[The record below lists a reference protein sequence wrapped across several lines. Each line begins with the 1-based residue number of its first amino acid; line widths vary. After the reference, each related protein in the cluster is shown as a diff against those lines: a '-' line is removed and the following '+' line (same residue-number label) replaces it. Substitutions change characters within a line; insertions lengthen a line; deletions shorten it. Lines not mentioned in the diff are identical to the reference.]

1 MTGWLAASALLI
13 AAVAGARGTWSPCG
27 LSMISAINP
36 LSERSRGNRYF
47 LTAAWFIAGSVLGG
61 LVLGSASGVLA
72 LALQPLAGQ
81 RTAALAL
88 AALACLVAL
97 AADRRVA
104 GFQLPLHPR
113 QVNELWLTRYRRWL
127 YAAGFGLQIGVG
139 FATYIMTAAT
149 YLVVV
154 LAALT
159 GSPALAVAA
168 GAVFG
173 LVRGLAVLLSARCR
187 SAQAL
192 RRLHL
197 RLSTL
202 EPASLRAAM
211 ATEALV
217 AGGLGYA
224 AAGVIGGAAALLLA
238 GLILTADQARR
249 SALSRATIKNGQ
261 NADSDHAGL
270 DNAGVDN
277 AGVDVVA
284 SRQG

>member
-1 MTGWLAASALLI
+1 VTGWLAAGTLLI
-13 AAVAGARGTWSPCG
+13 AAVSGARGTWSPCG

-36 LSERSRGNRYF
+36 LSERSRGNRYW
-47 LTAAWFIAGSVLGG
+47 LTALWFITGSVLGG
-61 LVLGSASGVLA
+61 VLLGGASGVLA
-72 LALQPLAGQ
+72 LAVRPLADQ
-81 RTAALAL
+81 RGAALAV
-88 AALACLVAL
+88 AALACLITL
-97 AADRRVA
+97 AADRRLA

-168 GAVFG
+168 GTVFG

-192 RRLHL
+192 RQLHL
-197 RLSTL
+197 RLSLL
-202 EPASLRAAM
+202 EPVSLRTAM
-211 ATEALV
+211 GAEALV
-217 AGGLGYA
+217 AGGLAYA
-224 AAGVIGGAAALLLA
+224 AAGAVAGVAVLLLA
-238 GLILTADQARR
+238 GLIMAAGQGRLPVLIKSRHNARTEAV
-249 SALSRATIKNGQ
+249 SSGQ
-261 NADSDHAGL
+261 
-270 DNAGVDN
+270 
-277 AGVDVVA
+277 
-284 SRQG
+284 R

>member
-1 MTGWLAASALLI
+1 MTGWLAAGTLLI
-13 AAVAGARGTWSPCG
+13 AAVSGARGTWSPCG

-47 LTAAWFIAGSVLGG
+47 LTALWFIAGSVLGG

-72 LALQPLAGQ
+72 IAARPLADQ
-81 RTAALAL
+81 QAAALAV

-127 YAAGFGLQIGVG
+127 YAVGFGLQIGVG

-154 LAALT
+154 LAALS
-159 GSPALAVAA
+159 GSFALAVAA

-192 RRLHL
+192 RQLHL

-202 EPASLRAAM
+202 DPLSLRAAM
-211 ATEALV
+211 ACQALV
-217 AGGLGYA
+217 AGVLGYA
-224 AAGVIGGAAALLLA
+224 AAGVVAGGAALLIA
-238 GLILTADQARR
+238 GLILAADQALRPFR
-249 SALSRATIKNGQ
+249 HEGLIKSRHNGKTE
-261 NADSDHAGL
+261 
-270 DNAGVDN
+270 
-277 AGVDVVA
+277 VVP
-284 SRQG
+284 SGQH

>member
-13 AAVAGARGTWSPCG
+13 AAVSGARGTWSPCG

-36 LSERSRGNRYF
+36 LSERSRGNRYW
-47 LTAAWFIAGSVLGG
+47 LTSLWFIAGSVLGG
-61 LVLGSASGVLA
+61 VVLGSATGVLA
-72 LALQPLAGQ
+72 WAARPLADQG
-81 RTAALAL
+81 TAALAV

-97 AADRRVA
+97 AADRRLA
-104 GFQLPLHPR
+104 GFHLPLHPR

-127 YAAGFGLQIGVG
+127 YAAGFGMQIGVG

-159 GSPALAVAA
+159 GSPALAVVT

-192 RRLHL
+192 RQLHL
-197 RLSTL
+197 RLSAL
-202 EPASLRAAM
+202 EPVSLRTAM
-211 ATEALV
+211 AVETLV
-217 AGGLGYA
+217 AGALGYA
-224 AAGVIGGAAALLLA
+224 AAGVVAGGAALLAA
-238 GLILTADQARR
+238 GLILTADQALRPLR
-249 SALSRATIKNGQ
+249 GRGHIKSTHHRTTDMAPSGQ
-261 NADSDHAGL
+261 H
-270 DNAGVDN
+270 
-277 AGVDVVA
+277 
-284 SRQG
+284 

>member
-1 MTGWLAASALLI
+1 MTGWLAGSALLI
-13 AAVAGARGTWSPCG
+13 AAVSGARGTWSPCG

-36 LSERSRGNRYF
+36 LSERSRGNRYW
-47 LTAAWFIAGSVLGG
+47 LTAIWFVIGSVLGG
-61 LVLGSASGVLA
+61 LILGSASGVLA
-72 LALQPLAGQ
+72 LAARPLADQ
-81 RTAALAL
+81 RTAALAV

-97 AADRRVA
+97 AADRRLA

-159 GSPALAVAA
+159 GSPALAVAV
-168 GAVFG
+168 GVVFG
-173 LVRGLAVLLSARCR
+173 LVRGVAVLLSARCR

-192 RRLHL
+192 RQLHL
-197 RLSTL
+197 RMSLL
-202 EPASLRAAM
+202 EPASLRAAIG
-211 ATEALV
+211 AEALV

-224 AAGVIGGAAALLLA
+224 AAGVVTGLAALLLA
-238 GLILTADQARR
+238 GLILAAGQPV
-249 SALSRATIKNGQ
+249 LSRALIKSRHKANT
-261 NADSDHAGL
+261 
-270 DNAGVDN
+270 
-277 AGVDVVA
+277 DVV
-284 SRQG
+284 SSGQR

>member
-1 MTGWLAASALLI
+1 MTGWLAAGALLI
-13 AAVAGARGTWSPCG
+13 AAVSGARGTWSPCG

-36 LSERSRGNRYF
+36 LSERSRGNRYW
-47 LTAAWFIAGSVLGG
+47 LTAVWFIAGSVLGG
-61 LVLGSASGVLA
+61 VVLGSASGVLA
-72 LALQPLAGQ
+72 LALRPLADHQ
-81 RTAALAL
+81 SAALAV

-97 AADRRVA
+97 AADRRLA

-159 GSPALAVAA
+159 GSPALALAA
-168 GAVFG
+168 GTVFS

-187 SAQAL
+187 NAQAL
-192 RRLHL
+192 LRLHQ

-202 EPASLRAAM
+202 EPVSMRAAM
-211 ATEALV
+211 GAEALV
-217 AGGLGYA
+217 AGALGYA
-224 AAGVIGGAAALLLA
+224 AAGPVAGAVALLLA
-238 GLILTADQARR
+238 GVILAAGQPRPPVLGW
-249 SALSRATIKNGQ
+249 ALNKSRH
-261 NADSDHAGL
+261 NADEEVKADKE
-270 DNAGVDN
+270 
-277 AGVDVVA
+277 VA
-284 SRQG
+284 AYEEMITSEKR